1 MCCIHKAGQSG
12 GCRLAGRDDAMQP
25 GCIMHGI
32 DSSGIFYGCCA
43 FCSHSEGRFFCP
55 SCVSSGAVSPVPFLC
70 TRSGGSF
77 EMGAEGGE
85 EGKNSCLFDPSAPPG
100 GRRCC
105 GSMAESTMDDMDGK
119 DIFLLKKYRKNSI
132 SCVGEDDKT
141 TYCMLYVN
149 PLKIQRKVGKMCLIY
164 REITDIMVDTS
175 KICLVFYSNTE
186 RLGDEVCLM
195 R

>member
-1 MCCIHKAGQSG
+1 
-12 GCRLAGRDDAMQP
+12 
-25 GCIMHGI
+25 
-32 DSSGIFYGCCA
+32 
-43 FCSHSEGRFFCP
+43 
-55 SCVSSGAVSPVPFLC
+55 
-70 TRSGGSF
+70 
-77 EMGAEGGE
+77 
-85 EGKNSCLFDPSAPPG
+85 
-100 GRRCC
+100 
-105 GSMAESTMDDMDGK
+105 MAESTMDDMDGK

-141 TYCMLYVN
+141 TYCMLCVN